1 MLEQISIMKLISI
14 FSIATIL
21 ILIDQISKWFF
32 TKKYYLQEYFI
43 SITYSQNTGSSF
55 SLFQNIPYYS
65 MFIIILSI
73 IVIILILRSHNFF
86 LKSTYLNWT
95 FAFILAG
102 IVGNL
107 IDRIIFSYV
116 RDFISIK
123 YLFIFNP
130 ADLYLTLAI
139 ISYLL
144 YEYSENKALKMQ
156 NSKNG

>member
-1 MLEQISIMKLISI
+1 MKLISI